1 MINRAIE
8 LYRRTGADVPFGNPL
23 PSHGTEMEGWFWRVS
38 DEATG
43 RALIALCSVN
53 RHPDGDWSTA
63 AVAVHPGL
71 VVRSGALAGATA
83 DRSPFAVTAGDES
96 GSFTVGT
103 DRVRFAL
110 GDLRLDLSLRHP
122 ITWPKAFGGGGVFSA
137 IPFLNQYWH
146 PYYLG
151 GKASGAVEFGGERW
165 TFENARL
172 YAERNWGTG
181 FPLRWWW
188 GQAHDFGDDDV
199 CVAFSGGLLSLG
211 PIARDVNGVVVRVGG
226 TVIRMTPP
234 VLVRSTVGD
243 SHWLIRGRSLR
254 YESRWR
260 ATAITSRLT
269 SFRFHYRASDETSTP
284 TSNISAAGCDAPSEG
299 MAACFSTG
307 RPNWRASRLGPGPDS
322 GAAVSATGPTV
333 PARRC
338 R

>member
-243 SHWLIRGRSLR
+243 SHWLIRGRSPR
-254 YESRWR
+254 YEIEVEGDGHHLPPHVLPVPLPGERR
-260 ATAITSRLT
+260 NIDTDFEHLGGRLRCTVRRYGRLLFDGTSEL
-269 SFRFHYRASDETSTP
+269 
-284 TSNISAAGCDAPSEG
+284 AGLEVG
-299 MAACFSTG
+299 T
-307 RPNWRASRLGPGPDS
+307 RPG
-322 GAAVSATGPTV
+322 
-333 PARRC
+333 
-338 R
+338 